1 MKIVLT
7 GAPGSGKTTLID
19 ALRDLGEQTV
29 PEAAIDVIQ
38 ALVRELGLAEQD
50 EWRRGDPL
58 GFQQR
63 IYRHQT
69 ELEAVLDPSRR
80 SFLDRGTLDGLAYL
94 TMFNTQAPESF
105 KVELAAHHYDHI
117 FFIEPLVLDELDL
130 RQASGRNDSEE
141 EAAKLV
147 ELLQAVYRDNGYRI
161 HRIPPLPIAERI
173 QFVLDLANRL
183 ELETAP
189 R

>member
-7 GAPGSGKTTLID
+7 GAPGSGKTTLIES
-19 ALRDLGEQTV
+19 LGELGEQTV

-38 ALVRELGLAEQD
+38 ALVKEMGLSEQD

-94 TMFNTQAPESF
+94 EMFNTHAPESF

-117 FFIEPLVLDELDL
+117 FFIEPLNLDDLDL
-130 RQASGRNDSEE
+130 RQESGRNDSVE

-147 ELLQAVYRDNGYRI
+147 ELLQAVYRNNGYTI
-161 HRIPPLPIAERI
+161 HRIPPLPVAERV
-173 QFVLDLANRL
+173 QYVLDLANSL
-183 ELETAP
+183 ERETAS

>member
-7 GAPGSGKTTLID
+7 GAPGSGKTTLIEK
-19 ALRDLGEQTV
+19 LRELGEQTV
-29 PEAAIDVIQ
+29 AEAAIEVIQ
-38 ALVRELGLAEQD
+38 ALVKEMGLNEQD

-69 ELEAVLDPSRR
+69 ELEAVLDLGRR

-94 TMFNTQAPESF
+94 EMFKTNAPESF
-105 KVELAAHHYDHI
+105 KVELASHHYDHI
-117 FFIEPLVLDELDL
+117 FFIEPLNLDDLDL
-130 RQASGRNDSEE
+130 RQDSGRNDSAE

-147 ELLQAVYRDNGYRI
+147 ELLQAVYRKHGYTI
-161 HRIPPLPIAERI
+161 HRIPPLPVAERA
-173 QFVLDLANRL
+173 QYVLDLANSLQR
-183 ELETAP
+183 ETAS